1 MLLHSRDICLSIC
14 MPTYNFGKFIGESLE
29 SILKQM
35 PEGVEIVVLDGGSTD
50 NTYDVVKSIQQHCP
64 MLSYHRQSHRG
75 GIDRDM
81 ARTVELARGK
91 YCWLFSSDDLMHQG
105 ALRRVLEE
113 IDLGF
118 DLYLCGLTLC
128 TREMQPLMQHPVL
141 RLGSDAVFDLGNER
155 DRIRYFELAETTTA
169 FFSFMGSL
177 IVKKSRWDAISFDE
191 SFDGSL
197 WAHVARVFRMIPQ
210 GLTVKYLQ
218 ESLLDKRG
226 DNDSFM
232 DKGLVHRYMMA
243 VDGYHRLADTFFGKH
258 TAENRHIRRV
268 VRNEFPA
275 LRTLVSLKVKVY
287 QEENHAEQK
296 LLDELAAKMYKDSS
310 LISRF
315 PLLLYKSVPAPALK
329 VAKTFYKAMKPYLSR
344 N

>member
-1 MLLHSRDICLSIC
+1 MGNIRLSIC

-35 PEGVEIVVLDGGSTD
+35 REGVEIVVLDGGSTD
-50 NTYDVVKSIQQHCP
+50 NTCDVVKSFQQHCP
-64 MLSYHRQSHRG
+64 MLSYHRQNHRG

-81 ARTVELARGK
+81 ARTVELARGE
-91 YCWLFSSDDLMHQG
+91 YCWLFSSDDLIHQG
-105 ALRRVLEE
+105 AFQRVLQE

-118 DLYLCGLTLC
+118 DLYLCGLSLC
-128 TREMQPLMQHPVL
+128 TREMQPLMQHSVL
-141 RLGSDAVFDLGNER
+141 RLESDAVFDLGNER
-155 DRIRYFELAETTTA
+155 DRLRYFELAETTTA

-177 IVKKSRWDAISFDE
+177 IVKKSRWDAIPFNE

-210 GLTVKYLQ
+210 GLTVKYLH

-258 TAENRHIRRV
+258 TAEAYHIRRV
-268 VRNEFPA
+268 IRNEFPPFRA
-275 LRTLVSLKVKVY
+275 LASLKVKIH
-287 QEENHAEQK
+287 EEGNHGDQR
-296 LLDELAAKMYKDSS
+296 LLDELAAKVYKDSS
-310 LISRF
+310 LLNRF

-329 VAKTFYKAMKPYLSR
+329 VARTFYKAMKPYLSR
-344 N
+344 S

>member
-1 MLLHSRDICLSIC
+1 
-14 MPTYNFGKFIGESLE
+14 MPTYNFGKYIGASLE
-29 SILKQM
+29 SIVCQLAD
-35 PEGVEIVVLDGGSTD
+35 GVEIVILDGGSTD
-50 NTYDVVKSIQQHCP
+50 DTAEVVQGFQKR
-64 MLSYHRQSHRG
+64 YHGLRYYRQDFRG

-81 ARTVELARGK
+81 ARTVELARGE

-118 DLYLCGLTLC
+118 ELYLCGLTLC

-141 RLGSDAVFDLGNER
+141 RLESDAVFDLGNER
-155 DRIRYFELAETTTA
+155 DRLRYFELAETTTA

-177 IVKKSRWDAISFDE
+177 IVKKSKWDATPFDG

-197 WAHVARVFRMIPQ
+197 WAHVARVFQMIPQ

-258 TAENRHIRRV
+258 TAEAYHIRRV
-268 VRNEFPA
+268 IRNEFPPFRA
-275 LRTLVSLKVKVY
+275 LASLKVKVY
-287 QEENHAEQK
+287 EEGNQGDQR
-296 LLDELAAKMYKDSS
+296 LLDELASKVYKDAS
-310 LISRF
+310 LLNQF
-315 PLLLYKSVPAPALK
+315 PLLLYRSVPAPALK

-344 N
+344 S